1 MMQFWLWGL
10 VQEQI
15 NQESEISCYLVKDLQ
30 KGGSLLQSYSST
42 KVLYRTLQKYNA
54 RYLPTLITF
63 LEDKCDDKKN
73 SHI

>member
-1 MMQFWLWGL
+1 MQ
-10 VQEQI
+10 EHI
-15 NQESEISCYLVKDLQ
+15 NQQSEISCYLVKDLQ
-30 KGGSLLQSYSST
+30 KGGSPLQSYSST